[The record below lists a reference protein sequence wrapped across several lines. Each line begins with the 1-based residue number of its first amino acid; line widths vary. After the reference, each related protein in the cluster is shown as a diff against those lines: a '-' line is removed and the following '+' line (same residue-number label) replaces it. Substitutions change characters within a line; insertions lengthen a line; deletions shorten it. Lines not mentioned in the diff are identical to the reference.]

1 MDSLRY
7 MLRDR
12 DGRKYSAAFDEVF
25 RADGTDILTTAP
37 RTPRTNAHRERVI
50 KTPRSEVGDHLLILN
65 LNEAHARHV
74 LAEYQ
79 RHYNAHRPPQARQQ
93 RPPDIQRPTNRTRGA
108 STGKLL
114 RTHVLRGVINEYRYA
129 A

>member
-1 MDSLRY
+1 
-7 MLRDR
+7 
-12 DGRKYSAAFDEVF
+12 
-25 RADGTDILTTAP
+25 
-37 RTPRTNAHRERVI
+37 VI

-65 LNEAHARHV
+65 EAHARRV
-74 LAEYQ
+74 RAEYQ
-79 RHYNAHRPPQARQQ
+79 RHYNAHRPHQA
-93 RPPDIQRPTNRTRGA
+93 PDSSATTRHTAATNRTRGA